1 MICDVETQELF
12 PLAEQ
17 DQKQD
22 NAQQE
27 RKPKNL
33 AEFMEMFYPDE
44 KEGMKRRVVSK
55 KTRADPEDIVDEE
68 DDDDDE

>member
-22 NAQQE
+22 NGQMKDLKTKE
-27 RKPKNL
+27 TL
-33 AEFMEMFYPDE
+33 LE
-44 KEGMKRRVVSK
+44 KEN
-55 KTRADPEDIVDEE
+55 
-68 DDDDDE
+68 

>member
-1 MICDVETQELF
+1 MFCDVETQELF

-22 NAQQE
+22 NALQE

-33 AEFMEMFYPDE
+33 AEFMEMFYPDQKKPVQYYE
-44 KEGMKRRVVSK
+44 LRR
-55 KTRADPEDIVDEE
+55 TALYPDDIIP
-68 DDDDDE
+68 DDEDYDG

>member
-22 NAQQE
+22 NGQQE

-33 AEFMEMFYPDE
+33 AEFMEMFYPDQK
-44 KEGMKRRVVSK
+44 KEMKPKVIPK
-55 KTRADPEDIVDEE
+55 QTRIDPEDILDEE
-68 DDDDDE
+68 DDDDE

>member
-1 MICDVETQELF
+1 LF

-33 AEFMEMFYPDE
+33 AEFMEMFYPDQ
-44 KEGMKRRVVSK
+44 KEGMKPKVIPQQ
-55 KTRADPEDIVDEE
+55 TRIDPENIVDEE
-68 DDDDDE
+68 EDYDDE